1 MSYWN
6 SATIAESQ
14 ILSPWRLWESERI
27 ELRAPALNF
36 PHLQGGF
43 PLLQG
48 RIGGAG
54 RREGRAVPQF
64 RGRKEV
70 PVQARGEVLPFETFN
85 ATSTKTFYSLL
96 LPKCVVRGVH
106 CASSWKWWTPVCLK
120 TPLLKSPPSGNSFK
134 CCNIVTFILSS
145 NEFSWRCSKWPF
157 KVA

>member
-1 MSYWN
+1 MSYRN

-14 ILSPWRLWESERI
+14 ILSPRRLWESERI

-70 PVQARGEVLPFETFN
+70 PVQARGEVLRFETFN
-85 ATSTKTFYSLL
+85 ATSTKTFSDQLSCPPSPETCKSCAL
-96 LPKCVVRGVH
+96 CVVLEHLRGWKHLCWNHLPVH
-106 CASSWKWWTPVCLK
+106 C
-120 TPLLKSPPSGNSFK
+120 SGNGFK
-134 CCNIVTFILSS
+134 CCNIDTFISS
-145 NEFSWRCSKWPF
+145 FNEKFS
-157 KVA
+157 

>member
-1 MSYWN
+1 MSYRN

-14 ILSPWRLWESERI
+14 ILSPRRLWESERI

-85 ATSTKTFYSLL
+85 ATSTKTFSDQLSCPPSPETCKSCAL
-96 LPKCVVRGVH
+96 CVVLEHLRGWKHLCWNHLPVH
-106 CASSWKWWTPVCLK
+106 C
-120 TPLLKSPPSGNSFK
+120 SGNGFK
-134 CCNIVTFILSS
+134 CCNIDTFILSF
-145 NEFSWRCSKWPF
+145 NEKFS
-157 KVA
+157 